1 MHVTV
6 SDRWLRK
13 DKPIP
18 KEVYRRLNAAR
29 DPSKADIPDEL
40 KTREYGK
47 GSRWMVC
54 WRADGHQRKRVFRL
68 RADAEAFVKSLDDT
82 PLPAAAGRRR
92 FRDVVDLWAD
102 TLLDIKGST
111 QARYL
116 KDLTLHALPSFGDTP
131 VEDIDPDR
139 LQRWV
144 ALLYRGKAPVPD
156 GVRQRPLSAHTIRG
170 AVTAVRLVL
179 DYATQR
185 SMIARNPATGLR
197 LPRKDQ
203 AERKT
208 FLTPDEVRSLAAHA
222 PTAPG
227 AACILTLAATG
238 MRVGE
243 ALGLDVGDV
252 DASARRIHVDRTVTV
267 DRDGRTA
274 LGLPKNGKPRT
285 IAYPAWLDP
294 ILAPLLGRPTKEPL
308 FAAPRGGRWTV
319 NTWRNRVWYPAS
331 RASGVEARIH
341 DLRHTYASWAVAAGA
356 DVKTL
361 QRQLG
366 HSSASMTLDVYAE
379 LFPDRLDEVAALLP
393 DLGNTACNTTA
404 Q

>member
-1 MHVTV
+1 MHATV

-29 DPSKADIPDEL
+29 DPSRADIPDEL

-47 GSRWMVC
+47 GGRWVVYWWQGSR
-54 WRADGHQRKRVFRL
+54 HRKRIFRL
-68 RADAEAFVKSLDDT
+68 RADAEAFAQNLDDT
-82 PLPAAAGRRR
+82 PLPAATGRHR

-156 GVRQRPLSAHTIRG
+156 GVRQRPLAAHTIRG

-222 PTAPG
+222 PTAAG

-294 ILAPLLGRPTKEPL
+294 VLAPLLKRPAKEPL

-379 LFPDRLDEVAALLP
+379 LFPDRLDEVAGLLP
-393 DLGNTACNTTA
+393 DLGNTAGDTA
-404 Q
+404 AQ